1 MIDDLLHVA
10 QQEFLRGRE
19 FYRAGAMP
27 RALVA
32 YHAGLEQ
39 LLRFALI
46 RDGADYDRA
55 TDPNQINWQTLIT
68 YLDVR
73 YALPREQCVF
83 LSQMTHLRDQ
93 VLAGGNPE
101 LSPMVMQGYDKLVT
115 QIFRRLYPR
124 DQAARNEAAM
134 RGTFAPRRPV
144 ADINARPP
152 ERANETN
159 IIAPVAP
166 PPEGP
171 HPPVSAA
178 GVSLPPTGLHPASI
192 DRLGPAHPHGAATNP
207 PPPAHASTGYQAH
220 PPASAQAP
228 ANGGMPANGDS
239 PPWAPQS
246 PPTAPGHAAPVPSP
260 DEQQRRAI
268 EAGRRLREMRIQGLD
283 YCPQCRSQIPI
294 TSPICPQCGFDVESY
309 RARQAPAPPRAE
321 SLLDRFLGRR

>member
-1 MIDDLLHVA
+1 MIDDLLHGA
-10 QQEFLRGRE
+10 QQEYLRGRDY
-19 FYRAGAMP
+19 YRAGAMP
-27 RALVA
+27 RALLA
-32 YHAGLEQ
+32 YHAALEQ
-39 LLRFALI
+39 LLRFSLI
-46 RDGADYDRA
+46 RDGADYERA

-101 LSPMVMQGYDKLVT
+101 LSPLVMQGYDKLVT

-124 DQAARNEAAM
+124 DETARNDAAM

-159 IIAPVAP
+159 IIAPAAP

-178 GVSLPPTGLHPASI
+178 GVALPPTGLHPASI
-192 DRLGPAHPHGAATNP
+192 DRLGPAPRHSGATA
-207 PPPAHASTGYQAH
+207 PPAAHAGSDYAMH
-220 PPASAQAP
+220 AQATGSV
-228 ANGGMPANGDS
+228 AANGDS
-239 PPWAPQS
+239 APHAQPPS
-246 PPTAPGHAAPVPSP
+246 TEPGRAVPSESP
-260 DEQQRRAI
+260 ADQQRRAI

-309 RARQAPAPPRAE
+309 RARRTSAQPRTE

>member
-46 RDGADYDRA
+46 RDGADHERA

-93 VLAGGNPE
+93 VLAGANPE
-101 LSPMVMQGYDKLVT
+101 LSPLVMQGYDKLVT

-124 DQAARNEAAM
+124 DEAARNDATM
-134 RGTFAPRRPV
+134 RSTFAPRRPV
-144 ADINARPP
+144 DDINARPP
-152 ERANETN
+152 ARANETN
-159 IIAPVAP
+159 IMAPVAP

-192 DRLGPAHPHGAATNP
+192 DRLGPAPRHSASTHP
-207 PPPAHASTGYQAH
+207 PPPTYAPAGYQAD
-220 PPASAQAP
+220 PPVS
-228 ANGGMPANGDS
+228 ANGSGVANGDS
-239 PPWAPQS
+239 APFAPQA
-246 PPTAPGHAAPVPSP
+246 PPMEPAPSQA
-260 DEQQRRAI
+260 EQQRRAI

-309 RARQAPAPPRAE
+309 RARRAPAPPRAE